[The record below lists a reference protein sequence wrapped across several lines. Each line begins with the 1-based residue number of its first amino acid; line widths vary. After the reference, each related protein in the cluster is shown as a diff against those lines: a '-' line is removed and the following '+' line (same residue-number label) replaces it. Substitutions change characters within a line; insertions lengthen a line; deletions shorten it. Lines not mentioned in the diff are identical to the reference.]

1 MPEEIKLKVSLIQ
14 MDVAFGDPEQNRRR
28 AEAMIKEAL
37 KQRKKPDVLVL
48 PEMWT
53 TGYDLARI
61 SDIADREGSPTIDW
75 LQEVAGKNRVN
86 IVAGSIADRRAM
98 NLDAA
103 GSKAARTPDGTGGCR
118 KVYSFQAAGAGEKE
132 SNVGGPQS
140 GAAGTRSSPNKKEG
154 VFNSSYVINRDGEI
168 VARYD
173 KVHRFRLMEED
184 RYLSPGK
191 EAVTFELDGI
201 PCGIIIC
208 YDLRFPEFVRKLALL
223 GAKVLFIPAQW
234 PRPREIHWK
243 LLNIVRAIENQFF
256 VVAVNRAGKDGK
268 EEFPGMSLVVDP
280 WGEVLLEGSDRQ
292 EVLTATL
299 DLSRIDHARRKITVF
314 EDRRPELY

>member
-1 MPEEIKLKVSLIQ
+1 MSDNMKLKVSLLQ
-14 MDVAFGDPEQNRRR
+14 MDVAYGDPEQNRCR
-28 AEAMIKEAL
+28 AEDMIKEAL
-37 KQRKKPDVLVL
+37 KDRKKPDVLVL

-53 TGYDLARI
+53 TGYDLKRI
-61 SDIADREGSPTIDW
+61 GDIADREGNPTIPW
-75 LQEVAGKNRVN
+75 LREVAAKNRLN
-86 IVAGSIADRRAM
+86 IVAGSIAD
-98 NLDAA
+98 
-103 GSKAARTPDGTGGCR
+103 GRT
-118 KVYSFQAAGAGEKE
+118 SQ
-132 SNVGGPQS
+132 
-140 GAAGTRSSPNKKEG
+140 NKKEG
-154 VFNSSYVINRDGEI
+154 VFNSSYVINREGEI

-201 PCGIIIC
+201 PCGVIIC
-208 YDLRFPEFVRKLALL
+208 YDLRFPEFVRKLALM
-223 GAKVLFIPAQW
+223 GAKILFVPAQW

-256 VVAVNRAGKDGK
+256 VVAVNRAGKDKSGD
-268 EEFPGMSLVVDP
+268 FPGISLVVDP
-280 WGEVLLEGSDRQ
+280 WGEVLLEGSDKE